1 MCQLTLELDDDV
13 LAQAE
18 AVAVTDNTTLTTLI
32 QHFVESLAARSSDR
46 AAQTG
51 RRLQETFAK
60 LSRDMGDR
68 QSTRESVSEMLAES
82 TNAQQD
88 DVRT

>member
-1 MCQLTLELDDDV
+1 MCQLTLELNDEV

-18 AVAVTDNTTLTTLI
+18 AVAEMENTTVTILL

-46 AAQTG
+46 AEQAG
-51 RRLQETFAK
+51 RRLQATFAK

-68 QSTRESVSEMLAES
+68 QWNRESLYE
-82 TNAQQD
+82 
-88 DVRT
+88 R